1 MSYKI
6 RSVIK
11 NKRGGMDVSVNSI
24 IILIFAVIIL
34 SLGIAFIKK
43 MFGSASNSLFK
54 VTADQNK
61 EMQEKLLN
69 TPGKIVMDS
78 DSYAGKDGNGIP
90 PGKEG
95 DALIAIRNYLDKGEN
110 FVLKGN
116 SKCTNITESGEIIP
130 LCEKDGKKIYGSVID
145 CYSYLSNNGTTKW
158 VYGGKSKIQFNTWPS
173 KFIDAGK
180 SSDPFKI
187 IIKPSY
193 GTSSGFYSCMIV
205 IVNPEDPTKIYA
217 QKEFTVEVEG

>member
-54 VTADQNK
+54 LTADQQK

-78 DSYAGKDGNGIP
+78 DSYAGSDGQGIP

-95 DALIAIRNYLDKGEN
+95 EALVAIRNYLDKGET
-110 FVLKGN
+110 FVLKGG
-116 SKCTNITESGEIIP
+116 SKCTNITESGEVIP
-130 LCEKDGKKIYGSVID
+130 LCEKDGKKTYGSVID
-145 CYSYLSNNGTTKW
+145 CYSYLSSDGTTKW
-158 VYGGKSKIQFNTWPS
+158 VYGGKSGIQFNTWPS
-173 KFIDAGK
+173 MYIDAGK

-193 GTSSGFYSCMIV
+193 QALGGLYSCKIV

-217 QKEFTVEVEG
+217 QKKFTVEVKG

>member
-54 VTADQNK
+54 LTEDQQK

-95 DALIAIRNYLDKGEN
+95 DALIAIRNYLDKGET

-116 SKCTNITESGEIIP
+116 SKCTNITESGEVIP
-130 LCEKDGKKIYGSVID
+130 LCEKSGKKIYGSVID
-145 CYSYLSNNGTTKW
+145 CYSYLSSDGTAEW
-158 VYGGKSKIQFNTWPS
+158 VYGGKSGIQFNTWP
-173 KFIDAGK
+173 KVYIDAGK

-193 GTSSGFYSCMIV
+193 QASGGVYRCKMV
-205 IVNPEDPTKIYA
+205 IVSPEDPANIYA